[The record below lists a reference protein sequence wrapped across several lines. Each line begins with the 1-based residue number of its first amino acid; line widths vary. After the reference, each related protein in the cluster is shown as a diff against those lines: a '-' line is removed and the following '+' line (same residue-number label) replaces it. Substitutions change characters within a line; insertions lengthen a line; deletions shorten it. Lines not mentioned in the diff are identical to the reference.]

1 MDRKKT
7 MAEMVADPKYVFVPS
22 DIFSEV
28 MYIYKDGKEIG
39 KCHKRYWKAEINKL
53 IKNKKNNKI

>member
-7 MAEMVADPKYVFVPS
+7 MAEMVADPSYVFIPS

-28 MYIYKDGKEIG
+28 MYIYKDGEEIG
-39 KCHKRYWKAEINKL
+39 KCHKRYWKAEINKF
-53 IKNKKNNKI
+53 IKNKKNNKL